1 MKNSIYSLSLFL
13 AGMFL
18 IGQQALAQNPD
29 PEVTVIQPD
38 KKNIE
43 WVIGETYLISWTD
56 NFVNTVDI
64 WLLENDVP
72 LKEIDTEVEGST
84 YEWFI
89 DPNGFVAGEDY
100 KVRVQSS
107 VNPTYQDDSRW
118 EFSLVTSASNAFI
131 KVEQPNVRNIKWVR
145 GNEYLISWTDNIE
158 GSMDIFLVK
167 DATYLA
173 NDETT
178 WTEIETAVEGSTY
191 TWMIPANTELR
202 SDYRI
207 LVTDENREVKDLS
220 NKTFSIVE
228 TGGTITVLQPNV
240 RNIEWIY
247 GNEYLISW
255 NRTTTGTFDLY
266 LIKDYSDWSNATPF
280 DPTDL
285 IEIETDVE
293 GTTYSWEIDDAAIEA
308 LVPGT
313 EFRIMVR
320 STGSDIYDISNK
332 NFSIVAYSGFI
343 HVEQPNVRNITWVL
357 GTEHL
362 ISWLDNIDS
371 DMNIYLVNDAT
382 YDENDPNTWTEIE
395 LGVPGTTYTWD
406 IDSNLEPRD
415 DYRVLITTPDAP
427 NYTVKDISNK
437 TFSLVEY
444 DGEITVIQPNIR
456 GIEWIIG
463 NEYLISWTDNVDA
476 PLDIE
481 LISED
486 PIILY
491 SDNASNSPYA
501 DGLDDGDN
509 GGNGFE
515 DWEISTATVA
525 GGTAITMV
533 ADPSSGGINGMTN
546 PSFGIIGYGN
556 TLDVGNTILARREFI
571 SAMEPEQTLSFDW
584 AVRYYN
590 GEKGFRL
597 TGGAT
602 VLIEVSITNN
612 DDIKITFD
620 GNTSV
625 MFDQPGVEVMNL
637 SFEYTI
643 DNQLRVYGIGRDG
656 SESFNDTFDI
666 STFDAPDA
674 IEFYSFGHSDNQFI
688 NRVNWFNNLQIYTF
702 KADIATDVEG
712 STYVWNT
719 AGYSAGS
726 YKIRVFK
733 GEIED
738 YSNKT
743 FELVLSGGG
752 DLDFNQPSAG
762 DVWYKG
768 VAYWIIWE
776 DDIMEPLDIYLKNDV
791 LVPAVDILIASDYE
805 GSMIDYLVP
814 TNNTVPVG
822 DDYYIQ
828 IVSTLDPSMHFE
840 SGIFEISEQIMAAI
854 FPNPASQYFN
864 VQFDEQLDGI
874 FDVTIFDRFNNRMLE
889 TRLDAANKQHRINT
903 AALPEGFYF
912 VQMVNG
918 DKTITKKIV
927 VKH

>member
-1 MKNSIYSLSLFL
+1 MKKSIYSISLFL
-13 AGMFL
+13 AGLFL

-72 LKEIDTEVEGST
+72 LKEIESEVEGST
-84 YEWFI
+84 YAWFI
-89 DPNGFVAGEDY
+89 DPDDFVAGVNY

-107 VNPTYQDDSRW
+107 VNSTFQDDSRW
-118 EFSLVTSASNAFI
+118 EFSLVTSASNATI
-131 KVEQPNVRNIKWVR
+131 KVEQPNVRNIKWIR
-145 GNEYLISWTDNIE
+145 GYEYLISWTDNIE
-158 GSMDIFLVK
+158 DPMDIYLVI
-167 DATYLA
+167 DATYNA
-173 NDETT
+173 DPTDETH
-178 WTEIETAVEGSTY
+178 WIEIETAVEGSTF
-191 TWMIPANTELR
+191 TWDIWDTLSLR
-202 SDYRI
+202 NDYRV
-207 LVTDENREVKDLS
+207 LVTDENREEKDLS
-220 NKTFSIVE
+220 DKTFSIVE

-266 LIKDYSDWSNATPF
+266 LIKDYSDWDNNDPFNAA
-280 DPTDL
+280 DL
-285 IEIETDVE
+285 IEIDTDVE

-308 LVPGT
+308 LVPGN
-313 EFRIMVR
+313 EFRIMVKA
-320 STGSDIYDISNK
+320 TDSDIYDISNK
-332 NFSIVAYSGFI
+332 DFSIVAYSGFI
-343 HVEQPNVRNITWVL
+343 QVEQPNVRNITWVL

-444 DGEITVIQPNIR
+444 DGEITIIQPNVS
-456 GIEWIIG
+456 GIEWVIG

-476 PLDIE
+476 SVDIE

-486 PIILY
+486 PIILA
-491 SDNASNSPYA
+491 SDNASNSHYT

-509 GGNGFE
+509 GGFGFADWGIGISGNGITLV
-515 DWEISTATVA
+515 DDPANGNIS
-525 GGTAITMV
+525 
-533 ADPSSGGINGMTN
+533 GMDN
-546 PSFGIIGYGN
+546 PSFGIVAPGN
-556 TLDVGNTILARREFI
+556 PANPNDEVIVIREF
-571 SAMEPEQTLSFDW
+571 SDLEVGSTLSFDW
-584 AVRYYN
+584 GIYGNN
-590 GEKGFRL
+590 GHKAFHIRSNEGTIAELVFFIETGNNTIFRTHQGITEPVFNNLGNNVMHFTFEYLESGEFEVKANARDAGEADYEEIFAISSPVDAISFHAKGQL
-597 TGGAT
+597 
-602 VLIEVSITNN
+602 
-612 DDIKITFD
+612 DD
-620 GNTSV
+620 GN
-625 MFDQPGVEVMNL
+625 NL
-637 SFEYTI
+637 I
-643 DNQLRVYGIGRDG
+643 R
-656 SESFNDTFDI
+656 
-666 STFDAPDA
+666 A
-674 IEFYSFGHSDNQFI
+674 
-688 NRVNWFNNLQIYTF
+688 NWFNNLQIHTY

-719 AGYSAGS
+719 AGYPVGS
-726 YKIRVFK
+726 HKIRVFK

-743 FELVLSGGG
+743 FDLVLSGGG
-752 DLDFNQPSAG
+752 DLDFNQPSTG

-768 VAYWIIWE
+768 IAYWIIWE
-776 DDIMEPLDIYLKNDV
+776 DDIMEPLNIYLKNVAGTVSRTIDT
-791 LVPAVDILIASDYE
+791 DFE

-822 DDYYIQ
+822 TDYYIQ

-874 FDVTIFDRFNNRMLE
+874 FDVTIFDRFNNRVLE
-889 TRLDAANKQHRINT
+889 TRLNAATKQHRIST
-903 AALPEGFYF
+903 ANMPEGFYF
-912 VQMVNG
+912 VQMVSG